1 MLAGSEGRRLT
12 ARATTAP
19 PRYDSADPRLA
30 EFCPAHV
37 VNLSRL
43 DCVQIHAAL
52 LGITRSDDEALSRDD
67 RIARAVRVVEVLA
80 EHGADMELAGPAS
93 SGGAKPAELA
103 AKLGTHRSSKH
114 STGQG
119 LSRRTDRAKA
129 NVVIWSAAV

>member
-19 PRYDSADPRLA
+19 PPYDSNRPSSAWRSRCRTDPDL
-30 EFCPAHV
+30 
-37 VNLSRL
+37 N
-43 DCVQIHAAL
+43 CVQIHAAL

-103 AKLGTHRSSKH
+103 AKLGTHGSKAY
-114 STGQG
+114 
-119 LSRRTDRAKA
+119 LAKP
-129 NVVIWSAAV
+129 